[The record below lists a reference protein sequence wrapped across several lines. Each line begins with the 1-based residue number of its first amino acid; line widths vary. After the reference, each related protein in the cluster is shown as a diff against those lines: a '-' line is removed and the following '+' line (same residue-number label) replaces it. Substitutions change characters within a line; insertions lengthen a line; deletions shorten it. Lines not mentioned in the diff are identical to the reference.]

1 MLNYYYKRWL
11 WVQFPWWCI
20 NVYQNV
26 SDIMELSVSLSN
38 LRPELLEKMTIE
50 EKASFERYFSIDQE
64 NELVLKTLNILKDAK
79 LRKSGDIS
87 FQKGDSLNLLKHKS
101 SSNAKQQKVLGA
113 AGQLTSKQTA

>member
-26 SDIMELSVSLSN
+26 SEIMELSVSLSN
-38 LRPELLEKMTIE
+38 LRPEFLEKMTIE
-50 EKASFERYFSIDQE
+50 ERASFELYFSIDQE

-87 FQKGDSLNLLKHKS
+87 FQRGDSLNLLKNKS
-101 SSNAKQQKVLGA
+101 GSNAKQQKVLRA
-113 AGQLTSKQTA
+113 PAG